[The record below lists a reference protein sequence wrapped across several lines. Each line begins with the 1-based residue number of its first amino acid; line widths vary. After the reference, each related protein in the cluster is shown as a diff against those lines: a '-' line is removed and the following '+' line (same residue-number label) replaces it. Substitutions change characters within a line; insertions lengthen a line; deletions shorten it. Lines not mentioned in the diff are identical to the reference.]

1 MQEMEMAVEYIAAL
15 GIDDQQSQL
24 NKAWINTSET
34 NLLKLH
40 WLVIIDSSYHQYIL
54 HLKLHLPLVLR
65 AEDGDDGR
73 VLFIESYLGLKFRV
87 AT

>member
-1 MQEMEMAVEYIAAL
+1 MQEMEMAGEDIAAL

-34 NLLKLH
+34 NLLQSH
-40 WLVIIDSSYHQYIL
+40 WLVIIDSSYHPYLL
-54 HLKLHLPLVLR
+54 HLELLLPLALR

-73 VLFIESYLGLKFRV
+73 VLFIESYLGLEFRV